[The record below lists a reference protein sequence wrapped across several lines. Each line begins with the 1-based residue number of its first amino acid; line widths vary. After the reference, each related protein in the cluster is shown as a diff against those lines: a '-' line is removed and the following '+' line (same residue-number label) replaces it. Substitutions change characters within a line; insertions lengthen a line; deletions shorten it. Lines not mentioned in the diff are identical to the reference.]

1 MNYFTFNELI
11 YSRAAEANG
20 LDNTPGE
27 QERLALAAL
36 VEKVLDPLREALG
49 EPIRITSGYRS
60 PEVNRLVGGVSTSQH
75 VKGEAADCTAEV
87 GPERLLKLIRFRKIP
102 FDQAIVYKKRNFL
115 HVSYRADGK
124 NRKQLIIDN

>member
-1 MNYFTFNELI
+1 M
-11 YSRAAEANG
+11 AG

-60 PEVNRLVGGVSTSQH
+60 PELNRLVGGVPTSQH
-75 VKGEAADCTAEV
+75 LKGEAADCTAEA
-87 GPERLLKLIRFRKIP
+87 GPERLLDLLYLHKIP

-115 HVSYRADGK
+115 HISYRADGK
-124 NRKQLIIDN
+124 NRGQVIIDN

>member
-1 MNYFTFNELI
+1 MDYFTFNELT
-11 YSRAAEANG
+11 YSRTAEMAG

-60 PEVNRLVGGVSTSQH
+60 PELNRLVGGVPTSQH
-75 VKGEAADCTAEV
+75 LKGEAADCTAEA
-87 GPERLLKLIRFRKIP
+87 GPERLLDLLYLHKIP
-102 FDQAIVYKKRNFL
+102 FDQAIVYRKRNFL
-115 HVSYRADGK
+115 HISYRTDGK
-124 NRKQLIIDN
+124 NRGQLIIDN